1 MDGLGSPEVV
11 ALFARLRDVMAAR
24 RDELITLD
32 GKVGDSD
39 LGITMAKGFAAAAE
53 AVVAAAADEPPGK
66 LLARGGMAIARAAP
80 STMGTLVATGFMRG
94 GKAVESAR
102 ALGTPEMRLF
112 WGAFLNGI
120 VERGKA
126 QRGDKTV
133 VDALAPAVEALA
145 AAEVAGQGLPAAL
158 SAAAQAAGDG
168 LEATRGMVA
177 QHGKAACF
185 GDKTLGLVD
194 AGATVG
200 FILVDAM
207 REFVAA
213 S

>member
-1 MDGLGSPEVV
+1 MDALGSPEVV
-11 ALFARLRDVMAAR
+11 ALFARLREVMAAR
-24 RDELITLD
+24 RDELIALD

-53 AVVAAAADEPPGK
+53 AVAAPAEPPGK

-94 GKAVESAR
+94 GKAVEA
-102 ALGTPEMRLF
+102 APTLGTSELHRF
-112 WGAFLNGI
+112 WEAFLSGI
-120 VERGKA
+120 MERGKA
-126 QRGDKTV
+126 KRGDKTV
-133 VDALAPAVEALA
+133 IDALAPAVEALA
-145 AAEVAGQGLPAAL
+145 AAEVAGQDLSAAL
-158 SAAAQAAGDG
+158 AAAAQAAGDG
-168 LEATRGMVA
+168 LEATKSMVA

-185 GDKTLGLVD
+185 GEQTRGLAD

-200 FILVDAM
+200 FILVDTM
-207 REFVAA
+207 RAFVAA